1 MNETVAR
8 SGNNSRERE
17 LLLEKYE
24 PIAVVGMSVRFPGNN
39 DTPEQFAEF
48 LRAGRAGT
56 GPIPEDRWDVGAYHS
71 SEPGARGKMI
81 QANGGFVSGVEDFD
95 PKFFNIS
102 PKEAACIDPQHRLL
116 LECAWQALESA
127 NIDPAGLRDGDGGV
141 YVGIGQFDFGIVVE
155 GLDFADLE
163 ANMGPG
169 TAHSA
174 ACGRLSYF
182 LGWRGPCI
190 CVDTACSA
198 SLVAL
203 HLAVQG
209 LRRRECS
216 IALSGGV
223 NVIAHPRNHII
234 FSQSNMLSPD
244 GRCKTFDDAA
254 DGYARSEGCGM
265 LALKRLSDAKRD
277 GDRILALVRGS
288 SVRQDGE
295 SGGLT
300 VPNGTAQVALM
311 REALASAM
319 LEPADIQYVEAH
331 GTGTPLGDPIE
342 IGAIDT
348 VFAESHT
355 VAEPIVVG
363 SVKTNIGHMEAAAG
377 VGGVVKAIL
386 QLQEETIYP
395 HIHLDTPSRRIP
407 WDRYRVTVP
416 TTVLPWRAP
425 RRRAL
430 VNSFGFAGTIATV
443 VLEQA
448 PPVKAAAD
456 GDTAD
461 DKPIFTLSAKNQ
473 AALKPQL
480 ERYRRFLDEN
490 PDLSLA
496 DLCYTTNIGRTH
508 LNARVAGIVRS
519 RTELER
525 LLDEEIAHADTERP
539 GRGEFRGSNVA
550 FLFTGQ
556 GSQHVGM
563 GRALYV
569 QYPVFRR
576 ELDACDRL
584 FAPHLGR
591 SIRELMFG
599 ETEGADAELQHT
611 LYTQPAL
618 FAFEYAA
625 ARLWMSWGV
634 KPSVLLGHSIGE
646 IVAATLAGLF
656 TLADATTL
664 VAARARLMQSV
675 SAPGGMIAVRAGA
688 EAVAPLLAGHGNV
701 SFGAINA
708 PGQCVISGDLAA
720 LASIAEAL
728 TEKGIGAKPLP
739 VSHAFHSPLMAE
751 VLEPFRNAIRDI
763 EFREPE
769 SSFVSNLT
777 GKVATLAEVGT
788 PDYWVR
794 HIAEPV
800 NFLAGMR
807 SVQKRGKHV
816 FIEVGPS
823 AALTNL
829 GKQCGE
835 ASEHL
840 WLASSTPA
848 RDEDGTTIRKA
859 LVDGYTAGLPVSWAG
874 YHQQRPGRRIAVPS
888 YAFDRRRY
896 SIPLRLGKKHSGTVN
911 VAGHHP
917 LLGEEISSSE
927 QRAAGEREF
936 RTYLDPSRPAYL
948 ADHVVMGQVVFPG
961 AGYVEVLF
969 ALQDAV
975 FGETSRVVR
984 QLRILE
990 PLFLSAEAPTEVRTR
1005 LRPAGDG
1012 QLRVEVASRIAARD
1026 GAIERVH
1033 VTALV
1038 DAAPGS
1044 RSALSHV
1051 GARLADLAETS
1062 GPAESEHLPDDIY
1075 AQYVELGLPYGPE
1088 FRRIR
1093 RVTRHAGTVAIG
1105 ELRGIDTPAAEH
1117 LPASVL
1123 DCAMQT
1129 LAAVADLSDA
1139 YLPIGFDN
1147 IELLRKPKGELRTF
1161 IQLTTPA
1168 AAPDGAAGDLGADI
1182 LVLDGDRTVFI
1193 VEGLRLKRVASAASA
1208 RRLLHEP
1215 RWIKRSLV
1223 APKGVPDRVR
1233 HILIA
1238 QRSEAEFATIPCTT
1252 AGALADAGVRLSFA
1266 ADAAAVGRVLADRPE
1281 IADLCWFWRAAP
1293 ELDGETRLR
1302 AECQQNYT
1310 ALLDLVAELERLG
1323 FGRELRVMLVTE
1335 GAQWLPGDVQGDRP
1349 ADQLAASSLWG
1360 FGHVLLNEYP
1370 AFKTTLLDLPLSAGA
1385 TDYQPLVDEWVAGE
1399 AASDEFQLAYRRGIR
1414 HVKRVSPVPTSAS
1427 QDANFELAIT
1437 EYGQFAN
1444 IKPVPAADV
1453 EPVGDEITVRVHA
1466 AGLNFKDVLNA
1477 LGMLRQYALDNG
1489 IDYKPLPLGF
1499 EASGIVMAAGPDAE
1513 FEVGDAV
1520 VLSRLGCMKKRVTVS
1535 STVAVRKPSS
1545 ISFAEA
1551 AGLPAAYVTAHYA
1564 LHQLANI
1571 RRGDRVLI
1579 HAAAGGVGQAAV
1591 QLAKLAGAEVY
1602 ATASPRK
1609 WPLLG
1614 AQGVRHV
1621 MSSRTLDFSDEILR
1635 VTEGR
1640 GVDIVLN
1647 SLNKEYVAAGVRC
1660 LGENGRFVELGKIGI
1675 WSKDQMRS
1683 ERPDVNYHNFDLSEF
1698 TEEEFNR
1705 LNKQIL
1711 QEVVASVESGDL
1723 AALPTVAYT
1732 LDEVEE
1738 AFGVLSRGGNT
1749 GKLVLTFEDEFAQ
1762 GEAAPKLSPDETYL
1776 VTGGLGALGVVTV
1789 QKLVQDGARHI
1800 AIVSR
1805 RQLAERDLT
1814 ALRSSLGNGIELI
1827 VYQGDIANG
1836 ADVARI
1842 VAAIGATDAPLG
1854 GIIHAAGVL
1863 ADAPLVKQTWDSMD
1877 KVLGP
1882 KVYGTWHLHAAT
1894 LSAPRLKFFITYSS
1908 ISAVLGA
1915 PGQGNYAAGN
1925 HFMDLLMHWRV
1936 AHGLPGFSANWGPW
1950 AEVGMAATLN
1960 AQQIKSIEERGIK
1973 FVKPAEGMRALWK
1986 TLGRGRAQSMIGE
1999 FDWERYVTSQPVADA
2014 LFREVLPKGGATI
2027 ASIDLEALLT
2037 QTKADRE
2044 GAIRDILRA
2053 RVANVLRFDS
2063 PEDVE
2068 FDSKFVELGLD
2079 SLAAVEL
2086 KNALEAT
2093 FRIPLPTSALFDYP
2107 AIQMLAEF
2115 IGRQLVPTVE
2125 DASAEAPVS
2134 DVHALSDADLDAELD
2149 ALRALAS

>member
-8 SGNNSRERE
+8 SGSDSRERE

-24 PIAVVGMSVRFPGNN
+24 PIAVVGMSVRFPGQN

-56 GPIPEDRWDVGAYHS
+56 GPIPEERWDVAAYHS
-71 SEPGARGKMI
+71 SDPGARGKMI
-81 QANGGFVSGVEDFD
+81 QAHGGFVSNVEDFD

-216 IALSGGV
+216 IALCGGV

-386 QLQEETIYP
+386 QLQEGVIYP
-395 HIHLDTPSRRIP
+395 HIHLETPSRRIP

-416 TTVLPWRAP
+416 TEVLPWQAP

-448 PPVKAAAD
+448 PPVKAAP

-480 ERYRRFLDEN
+480 ERYRRYLDEN

-519 RTELER
+519 RTELQR
-525 LLDEEIAHADTERP
+525 LLDDEIAHADMERP
-539 GRGEFRGSNVA
+539 GRGEFRGGNVA

-563 GRALYV
+563 GRALYA

-584 FAPHLGR
+584 FAPYLGR

-599 ETEGADAELQHT
+599 EAEGADAELQHT

-634 KPSVLLGHSIGE
+634 KPNVLLGHSIGE

-656 TLADATTL
+656 TLADATKL

-675 SAPGGMIAVRAGA
+675 SAPGGMVAVRAGA
-688 EAVAPLLAGHGNV
+688 EAVAPLLAGHSNV

-708 PGQCVISGDLAA
+708 PGQCVVSGDIAA
-720 LASIAEAL
+720 LASITEAL

-751 VLEPFRNAIRDI
+751 VLEPFRNAIQDI

-840 WLASSTPA
+840 WLASSTPS

-859 LVDGYTAGLPVSWAG
+859 LVEGYTAGLPVSWAG

-896 SIPLRLGKKHSGTVN
+896 SIPLRLGKKQSGAGH
-911 VAGHHP
+911 VAGDHP

-936 RTYLDPSRPAYL
+936 RSYLDPSRPAYL

-984 QLRILE
+984 QMRILE
-990 PLFLSAEAPTEVRTR
+990 PLFLTADGATEVRTR
-1005 LRPAGDG
+1005 LRPAADG

-1033 VTALV
+1033 VTALL
-1038 DAAPGS
+1038 DAEPGT

-1051 GARLADLAETS
+1051 SARLADLARTS

-1075 AQYVELGLPYGPE
+1075 AQYVDLGLPYGPE

-1093 RVTRHAGTVAIG
+1093 RVTRHTGNFAMGQ
-1105 ELRGIDTPAAEH
+1105 LRGIATPAAEH

-1129 LAAVADLSDA
+1129 LAGVADLSDA

-1147 IELLRKPKGELRTF
+1147 IELLRKPKGELTTL
-1161 IQLTTPA
+1161 IQLTSPA
-1168 AAPDGAAGDLGADI
+1168 VAPDGAAGDLGADI
-1182 LVLDGDRTVFI
+1182 LVLDGDRASFI

-1215 RWIKRSLV
+1215 RWLKRSLV
-1223 APKGVPDRVR
+1223 APKGAPDRVR
-1233 HILIA
+1233 EVLIA
-1238 QRSEAEFATIPCTT
+1238 QRNEAEFAAL
-1252 AGALADAGVRLSFA
+1252 AGALTDAGVRLFFA
-1266 ADAAAVGRVLADRPE
+1266 ADATEVGRVLAARPE
-1281 IADLCWFWRAAP
+1281 IGDLCWFWQSAP
-1293 ELDGETRLR
+1293 ELQGESRLR
-1302 AECQQNYT
+1302 VECRQNYT

-1349 ADQLAASSLWG
+1349 AEQLAASSLWG

-1370 AFKTTLLDLPLSAGA
+1370 AFKTTLLDLPPAHAGA
-1385 TDYQPLVDEWVAGE
+1385 TDYQPLLDEWVAGE
-1399 AASDEFQLAYRRGIR
+1399 AASDEFQLAYRRGLR
-1414 HVKRVSPVPTSAS
+1414 HVKRVSPLLPAAS
-1427 QDANFELAIT
+1427 QDSNFELAIT

-1444 IKPVPAADV
+1444 IKPVPSADV
-1453 EPVGDEITVRVHA
+1453 DPVGDEITVRVQA

-1489 IDYKPLPLGF
+1489 IDYKALPLGF
-1499 EASGIVMAAGPDAE
+1499 EASGTVVAAGPDAE
-1513 FEVGDAV
+1513 FAAGDEV
-1520 VLSRLGCMKKRVTVS
+1520 VLSRLGCMKKRVTVP

-1545 ISFAEA
+1545 ISFAEG

-1564 LHQLANI
+1564 LHQLARI

-1609 WPLLG
+1609 WPLLR

-1621 MSSRTLDFSDEILR
+1621 MSSRTLEFSDEILR
-1635 VTEGR
+1635 VTDGR
-1640 GVDIVLN
+1640 GVDVVLN

-1660 LGENGRFVELGKIGI
+1660 LAEKGRFVELGKIGI

-1683 ERPDVNYHNFDLSEF
+1683 ERPDVDYHNFDLSEF

-1711 QEVVASVESGDL
+1711 QEVVANVESGDL
-1723 AALPTVAYT
+1723 TPLPTVVYT

-1749 GKLVLTFEDEFAQ
+1749 GKLVLSFEDQFARS
-1762 GEAAPKLSPDETYL
+1762 EAGPKLSPDETYL
-1776 VTGGLGALGVVTV
+1776 VTGGLGALGVVTL
-1789 QKLVQDGARHI
+1789 QKLVKDGARHL

-1805 RQLAERDLT
+1805 RQVPASDVT
-1814 ALRSSLGNGIELI
+1814 ALESGLGDGVELV

-1842 VAAIGATDAPLG
+1842 VAAIGATGAPLG
-1854 GIIHAAGVL
+1854 GIVHAAGVL

-1882 KVYGTWHLHAAT
+1882 KVYGTWHLHEAA
-1894 LSAPRLKFFITYSS
+1894 LSASHLKFFITYSS
-1908 ISAVLGA
+1908 ISSVLGA

-1936 AHGLPGFSANWGPW
+1936 AHGLPGFTANWGPW
-1950 AEVGMAATLN
+1950 AEVGMAATLS

-1986 TLGRGRAQSMIGE
+1986 TLGSRRAQSMIGE

-2014 LFREVLPKGGATI
+2014 LFREVLPKGGGPVA
-2027 ASIDLEALLT
+2027 AVDLEALVT
-2037 QTKADRE
+2037 ATRADRE
-2044 GAIRDILRA
+2044 AAIRDILRA
-2053 RVANVLRFDS
+2053 RVATVLRFDS

-2068 FDSKFVELGLD
+2068 FDAKFVELGLD

-2107 AIQMLAEF
+2107 AIQALAEF
-2115 IGRQLVPTVE
+2115 ISRQLVPTAQDAPSE
-2125 DASAEAPVS
+2125 DFVR
-2134 DVHALSDADLDAELD
+2134 DVHALSDAEADAELD

>member
-8 SGNNSRERE
+8 SGNDSRERE

-56 GPIPEDRWDVGAYHS
+56 GPIPDDRWDVPAYYS
-71 SEPGARGKMI
+71 DEAGARGKMI
-81 QANGGFVSGVEDFD
+81 QAQGGFVSRVEDFD

-216 IALSGGV
+216 IALCGGV

-254 DGYARSEGCGM
+254 DGYARSEGCAM

-319 LEPADIQYVEAH
+319 LEPGDIQYVEAH

-348 VFAESHT
+348 VFAESHS
-355 VAEPIVVG
+355 VSDPIVVG

-377 VGGVVKAIL
+377 VSGVAKAIL
-386 QLQEETIYP
+386 QLQEGVIYP
-395 HIHLDTPSRRIP
+395 HIHLQTPSRRIP

-416 TTVLPWRAP
+416 TTVLPWQAP

-448 PPVKAAAD
+448 PPVKAAAGVD
-456 GDTAD
+456 ASD
-461 DKPIFTLSAKNQ
+461 DKPVFTLSAKNQ
-473 AALKPQL
+473 ASLKPQL

-496 DLCYTTNIGRTH
+496 DLCYTTNIARTH

-525 LLDEEIAHADTERP
+525 LLDDEIAHADTERP
-539 GRGEFRGSNVA
+539 GRGEFRGSNVG

-563 GRALYV
+563 GRALYA

-584 FAPHLGR
+584 FAPYLGR

-599 ETEGADAELQHT
+599 ETEGADTELQHT

-634 KPSVLLGHSIGE
+634 KPNVLLGHSIGE

-656 TLADATTL
+656 TLADATKL

-675 SAPGGMIAVRAGA
+675 SAPGGMVAVRAAA
-688 EAVAPLLAGHGNV
+688 EVVAPLLAGHANV

-708 PGQCVISGDLAA
+708 PGQCVISGDIAA
-720 LASIAEAL
+720 LASITEAL
-728 TEKGIGAKPLP
+728 TAKGIGAKPLP

-751 VLEPFRNAIRDI
+751 VLEPFRDAIQDI
-763 EFREPE
+763 EFHEPE

-829 GKQCGE
+829 GRQCGE

-840 WLASSTPA
+840 WLASSTPS

-859 LVDGYTAGLPVSWAG
+859 LVDAYVAGLPISWSG
-874 YHQQRPGRRIAVPS
+874 HHQQRPGRRIALPN

-896 SIPLRLGKKHSGTVN
+896 SIPLQLGRKQGATVA

-917 LLGEEISSSE
+917 LLGEDISSSE
-927 QRAAGEREF
+927 QRASGEREF
-936 RTYLDPSRPAYL
+936 RTHLDPSRPAYL
-948 ADHVVMGQVVFPG
+948 ADHIVMGQVVFPG

-990 PLFLSAEAPTEVRTR
+990 PLFLNADAATEVRTR
-1005 LRPAGDG
+1005 LRPGADG
-1012 QLRVEVASRIAARD
+1012 TLRVEVASRIAARD

-1033 VTALV
+1033 VTALL
-1038 DAAPGS
+1038 DAEPGT
-1044 RSALSHV
+1044 RDALSHV
-1051 GARLADLAETS
+1051 SARLSALATAS
-1062 GPAESEHLPDDIY
+1062 GPAESEHFPDDIY
-1075 AQYVELGLPYGPE
+1075 AQYVELGLPYGAE

-1093 RVTRHAGTVAIG
+1093 RVARHADNFAIG
-1105 ELRGIDTPAAEH
+1105 ELRGIDTSAAEH

-1139 YLPIGFDN
+1139 YLPIGFDS
-1147 IELLRKPKGELRTF
+1147 IELLRKPKGDLRTL

-1168 AAPDGAAGDLGADI
+1168 VAADGAAGDLGADI
-1182 LVLDGDRTVFI
+1182 LVLDGDRIVFI
-1193 VEGLRLKRVASAASA
+1193 VEGLRLKRVASAASG

-1223 APKGVPDRVR
+1223 APKGAPARVR
-1233 HILIA
+1233 EILVA
-1238 QRSEAEFATIPCTT
+1238 QRSDTEFATL
-1252 AGALADAGVRLSFA
+1252 AGALTDASVNLSFA
-1266 ADAAAVGRVLADRPE
+1266 ADAAEVGRVLAERPG
-1281 IADLCWFWRAAP
+1281 IGDLCWFWRSAP
-1293 ELDGETRLR
+1293 ELEGETRLR
-1302 AECQQNYT
+1302 VECQQNYT

-1335 GAQWLPGDVQGDRP
+1335 GAQWLPGDEQGDRP
-1349 ADQLAASSLWG
+1349 AEQLAASSLWG

-1370 AFKTTLLDLPLSAGA
+1370 AFKTTLLDLPPGGAGT
-1385 TDYQPLVDEWVAGE
+1385 TDYQPLLDEWVSGE

-1414 HVKRVSPVPTSAS
+1414 HVKRVSPVLPATG
-1427 QDANFELAIT
+1427 QDPNFELSIT

-1444 IKPVPAADV
+1444 IKPVPSADV

-1477 LGMLRQYALDNG
+1477 LGMLRQYALENG

-1499 EASGIVMAAGPDAE
+1499 EASGTVVAAGPDAE
-1513 FEVGDAV
+1513 FVVGDEV
-1520 VLSRLGCMKKRVTVS
+1520 VLSRLGCMKKRVTVP

-1551 AGLPAAYVTAHYA
+1551 SGLPAAYVTAHYA
-1564 LHQLANI
+1564 LHQLAKI

-1609 WPLLG
+1609 WPLLR
-1614 AQGVRHV
+1614 AQGIQHV
-1621 MSSRTLDFSDEILR
+1621 MSSRSLDFSDEILR
-1635 VTEGR
+1635 VTDGR

-1660 LGENGRFVELGKIGI
+1660 LAEHGRFVELGKIGI

-1683 ERPDVNYHNFDLSEF
+1683 ERPDVDYHNFDLSEF

-1705 LNKQIL
+1705 LNKHIL
-1711 QEVVASVESGDL
+1711 QEVVARIEAGDL
-1723 AALPTVAYT
+1723 APLPTVSYT
-1732 LDEVEE
+1732 FDEVEE

-1749 GKLVLTFEDEFAQ
+1749 GKLVLSFDEQPAQ
-1762 GEAAPKLSPDETYL
+1762 SDPAPKLSPGETYL
-1776 VTGGLGALGVVTV
+1776 VTGGLGALGVVTI
-1789 QKLVQDGARHI
+1789 QKLVKDGARHV

-1805 RQLAERDLT
+1805 RQLSERDLS
-1814 ALRSSLGNGIELI
+1814 ALKASVGDDVALS
-1827 VYQGDIANG
+1827 VYQGDIARG
-1836 ADVARI
+1836 PDVARI
-1842 VAAIGATDAPLG
+1842 VGAIGETGAPLG
-1854 GIIHAAGVL
+1854 GVIHAAGVL
-1863 ADAPLVKQTWDSMD
+1863 ADAPLIKQTWESVD

-1882 KVYGTWHLHAAT
+1882 KVYGTWHLHEAT
-1894 LSAPRLKFFITYSS
+1894 RSAPSVKFFITYSS
-1908 ISAVLGA
+1908 ISSILGA

-1925 HFMDLLMHWRV
+1925 HFMDLLMQWRV

-1950 AEVGMAATLN
+1950 AEVGMAATLTT
-1960 AQQIKSIEERGIK
+1960 QQIKSIEERGIK

-1986 TLGRGRAQSMIGE
+1986 TLGRGRPQSMIGE

-2014 LFREVLPKGGATI
+2014 LFREVLPKGGGPV
-2027 ASIDLEALLT
+2027 ASIDLDALVA
-2037 QTKADRE
+2037 QTRADRE
-2044 GAIRDILRA
+2044 ATIRDILRA
-2053 RVANVLRFDS
+2053 RVATVLRFDS

-2068 FDSKFVELGLD
+2068 FDAKFVELGLD

-2107 AIQMLAEF
+2107 AILALAEF
-2115 IGRQLVPTVE
+2115 ISRQLVPVAPE
-2125 DASAEAPVS
+2125 APAEALIS
-2134 DVHALSDADLDAELD
+2134 DVDVLSDADADAELD

>member
-1 MNETVAR
+1 MNETVA
-8 SGNNSRERE
+8 SSRERE

-24 PIAVVGMSVRFPGNN
+24 PIAVVGMSVRLPGNN

-56 GPIPEDRWDVGAYHS
+56 GPIPEDRWDVPAYYS
-71 SEPGARGKMI
+71 NDPGAKGKMI
-81 QANGGFVSGVEDFD
+81 QAHGGFVSRVEDFD

-127 NIDPAGLRDGDGGV
+127 NIDPAALRDGDGGV

-216 IALSGGV
+216 IALCGGV

-234 FSQSNMLSPD
+234 FSQSNMLAPD

-254 DGYARSEGCGM
+254 DGYARSEGCGV

-348 VFAESHT
+348 VFAESHS
-355 VAEPIVVG
+355 VSNPIVVG

-377 VGGVVKAIL
+377 VGGVAKAIL
-386 QLQEETIYP
+386 QLQEGAIYP
-395 HIHLDTPSRRIP
+395 HIHLETPSRRIP

-416 TTVLPWRAP
+416 TTVMPWQAP

-456 GDTAD
+456 VDTAD
-461 DKPIFTLSAKNQ
+461 ATPIFTLSAKNQ

-490 PDLSLA
+490 PDVSLT
-496 DLCYTTNIGRTH
+496 DVCYTTNIGRTH
-508 LNARVAGIVRS
+508 LNARIAGIVGS

-525 LLDEEIAHADTERP
+525 LLDTEIAHADTERP

-563 GRALYV
+563 GRALYA

-591 SIRELMFG
+591 SIRTLMFG
-599 ETEGADAELQHT
+599 EAEAADTELQHT

-634 KPSVLLGHSIGE
+634 KPNVLLGHSIGE

-656 TLADATTL
+656 TLADATKL

-675 SAPGGMIAVRAGA
+675 SAPGGMVAVRAGA
-688 EAVAPLLAGHGNV
+688 EAVAPLLAGHANV

-708 PGQCVISGDLAA
+708 PGQCVISGDIAA
-720 LASIAEAL
+720 LASITEAL
-728 TEKGIGAKPLP
+728 AAKGIGAKALP

-751 VLEPFRNAIRDI
+751 VLEPFRAAIQDI
-763 EFREPE
+763 EFRDPE

-777 GKVATLAEVGT
+777 GRVATLAEVGT

-840 WLASSTPA
+840 WLASSTPSP
-848 RDEDGTTIRKA
+848 DEDGTTIRKA
-859 LVDGYTAGLPVSWAG
+859 IVDAYVAGLPISWSG
-874 YHQQRPGRRIAVPS
+874 YHQQRPGRRVRLPN
-888 YAFDRRRY
+888 YVFDRRRY
-896 SIPLRLGKKHSGTVN
+896 SIPLQLGTKQGGTVT
-911 VAGHHP
+911 VVGHHP
-917 LLGEEISSSE
+917 LLGEDVSSSD

-936 RTYLDPSRPAYL
+936 RTYLDPLRPAYL

-990 PLFLSAEAPTEVRTR
+990 PLFLSADAPTEVRTR
-1005 LRPAGDG
+1005 LRPVTDG
-1012 QLRVEVASRIAARD
+1012 ALRVEVASRIAARD

-1033 VTALV
+1033 VTAVL
-1038 DAAPGS
+1038 DAEPGT

-1051 GARLADLAETS
+1051 GARLSALATAS
-1062 GPAESEHLPDDIY
+1062 GPAESEHFPDDIY

-1093 RVTRHAGTVAIG
+1093 RVTRHADNFAIG
-1105 ELRGIDTPAAEH
+1105 ELRGIDTSAAEH

-1147 IELLRKPKGELRTF
+1147 IELLRKPKGDLRTL
-1161 IQLTTPA
+1161 IQLTSPSVA
-1168 AAPDGAAGDLGADI
+1168 ADGAAGDLGADI
-1182 LVLDGDRTVFI
+1182 LVLDSDRPVFI

-1223 APKGVPDRVR
+1223 AAKGAPARVR
-1233 HILIA
+1233 EILVA
-1238 QRSEAEFATIPCTT
+1238 QRSDTEFATL
-1252 AGALADAGVRLSFA
+1252 AGALTDASVRLSFA
-1266 ADAAAVGRVLADRPE
+1266 ADAAEVGRVLAERPE
-1281 IADLCWFWRAAP
+1281 IGDLCWFWRSAP
-1293 ELDGETRLR
+1293 ELQGETRLR
-1302 AECQQNYT
+1302 VECRQNYT
-1310 ALLDLVAELERLG
+1310 ALLDLVGELERLG

-1335 GAQWLPGDVQGDRP
+1335 GAQWLPGDGEGDRP

-1370 AFKTTLLDLPLSAGA
+1370 AFKTTLLDLPPAGA
-1385 TDYQPLVDEWVAGE
+1385 GTTDYQPLVDEWVAGE
-1399 AASDEFQLAYRRGIR
+1399 AASDEFQLAYRRGLR
-1414 HVKRVSPVPTSAS
+1414 HVKRISAVLPAAG
-1427 QDANFELAIT
+1427 QDSNFELAIT

-1444 IKPVPAADV
+1444 IKPVPSADV
-1453 EPVGDEITVRVHA
+1453 EPVGNEITVRVHA

-1477 LGMLRQYALDNG
+1477 LGMLRQYALENG
-1489 IDYKPLPLGF
+1489 MEYKPLPLGF
-1499 EASGIVMAAGPDAE
+1499 EASGTVVAAGPDAE
-1513 FEVGDAV
+1513 FAVGDEV

-1535 STVAVRKPSS
+1535 SAVAVRKPSS

-1551 AGLPAAYVTAHYA
+1551 SGLPAAYVTAHYA
-1564 LHQLANI
+1564 LHQLAKI

-1609 WPLLG
+1609 WPLLR
-1614 AQGVRHV
+1614 AQGVQHV
-1621 MSSRTLDFSDEILR
+1621 MSSRSLEFSDEILR
-1635 VTEGR
+1635 VTGGR

-1660 LGENGRFVELGKIGI
+1660 LAENGRFVELGKIGI
-1675 WSKDQMRS
+1675 WSKEQMQN
-1683 ERPDVNYHNFDLSEF
+1683 ERPDVDYHNFDLSEF

-1705 LNKQIL
+1705 LNRQIL
-1711 QEVVASVESGDL
+1711 QEVVARVEVGDL
-1723 AALPTVAYT
+1723 SPLPTVTYT

-1749 GKLVLTFEDEFAQ
+1749 GKLVLSFDDPVAQ
-1762 GEAAPKLSPDETYL
+1762 ADSGPKLNPEQTYL
-1776 VTGGLGALGVVTV
+1776 VTGGLGALGVITV
-1789 QKLVQDGARHI
+1789 QKLAKDGARHI

-1805 RQLAERDLT
+1805 RQLSDGDLSPLKASVGGDV
-1814 ALRSSLGNGIELI
+1814 ALT

-1842 VAAIGATDAPLG
+1842 VGAIGATGAPLG
-1854 GIIHAAGVL
+1854 GVIHAAGVL
-1863 ADAPLVKQTWDSMD
+1863 ADAPLIKQTWESVD

-1882 KVYGTWHLHAAT
+1882 KVYGTWHLHDAT
-1894 LSAPRLKFFITYSS
+1894 RSVPSLKFFITYSS
-1908 ISAVLGA
+1908 ISSVLGA

-1986 TLGRGRAQSMIGE
+1986 TLGRRRAQGMIGE
-1999 FDWERYVTSQPVADA
+1999 FDWERYVSSQPVADA
-2014 LFREVLPKGGATI
+2014 LFREVLPKGAGPV
-2027 ASIDLEALLT
+2027 ASVDLDALVT
-2037 QTKADRE
+2037 QTRADRE
-2044 GAIRDILRA
+2044 AAIRDILRA
-2053 RVANVLRFDS
+2053 RVATVLRFDS

-2068 FDSKFVELGLD
+2068 FDAKFVELGLD

-2107 AIQMLAEF
+2107 AIQALAEF
-2115 IGRQLVPTVE
+2115 ISRQLVPTVQELPTE
-2125 DASAEAPVS
+2125 DVVS
-2134 DVHALSDADLDAELD
+2134 DVHALSDADADAELD

>member
-1 MNETVAR
+1 MSETGAK
-8 SGNNSRERE
+8 SGNGSRERE

-24 PIAVVGMSVRFPGNN
+24 PIAVVGMSVRLPGNN
-39 DTPEQFAEF
+39 ETPEQFAEF
-48 LRAGRAGT
+48 LRAGRPGT
-56 GPIPEDRWDVGAYHS
+56 GPIPEDRWDVPAYYS
-71 SEPGARGKMI
+71 AEAGARGKMI
-81 QANGGFVSGVEDFD
+81 QARGGFVSGVEDFD

-216 IALSGGV
+216 IALCGGV

-254 DGYARSEGCGM
+254 DGYARSEGCAV

-300 VPNGTAQVALM
+300 VPNGTAQIALM

-319 LEPADIQYVEAH
+319 LEPGDIQYVEAH

-348 VFAESHT
+348 VFAESHS
-355 VAEPIVVG
+355 VANPIVVG

-386 QLQEETIYP
+386 QLQEEVIYP
-395 HIHLDTPSRRIP
+395 HIHLETPSRRIP
-407 WDRYRVTVP
+407 WDRYRVMVP
-416 TTVLPWRAP
+416 TTVMPWRAP

-448 PPVKAAAD
+448 PPVRAAAD
-456 GDTAD
+456 VTTAD
-461 DKPIFTLSAKNQ
+461 EKPIFTLSAKNQ
-473 AALKPQL
+473 ASLKPQL
-480 ERYRRFLDEN
+480 ERYRRFLAEN
-490 PDLSLA
+490 PDVSLA

-508 LNARVAGIVRS
+508 LNARVASIVRS
-519 RTELER
+519 RSELER
-525 LLDEEIAHADTERP
+525 LLEEEIAQSDTERP
-539 GRGEFRGSNVA
+539 GRGEFRGGSVA

-563 GRALYV
+563 GRALYA

-576 ELDACDRL
+576 ELDACDEL
-584 FAPHLGR
+584 FAAYLGR

-599 ETEGADAELQHT
+599 EVEGADAELQHT

-634 KPSVLLGHSIGE
+634 KPNVLLGHSIGE

-656 TLADATTL
+656 TLDDAVKL

-675 SAPGGMIAVRAGA
+675 SAPGGMVAVRAGA
-688 EAVAPLLAGHGNV
+688 ETVAPLLAGRANV

-708 PGQCVISGDLAA
+708 PGQCVISGDIAA
-720 LASIAEAL
+720 LASITNAL

-751 VLEPFRNAIRDI
+751 VLEPFRAAIEDI

-777 GKVATLAEVGT
+777 GKVATLADVGT

-840 WLASSTPA
+840 WLASSMPS
-848 RDEDGTTIRKA
+848 REDGTTIRKA
-859 LVDGYTAGLPVSWAG
+859 LVDAYIAGLPVAWAG
-874 YHQQRPGRRIAVPS
+874 YHQQRPGTRIALPN

-896 SIPLRLGKKHSGTVN
+896 SIPLQLGRKPGGTVAA
-911 VAGHHP
+911 AGHHP

-936 RTYLDPSRPAYL
+936 RTSLDPSRPAYL

-990 PLFLSAEAPTEVRTR
+990 PLFLSADAPAEVRTR
-1005 LRPAGDG
+1005 LRPAADG
-1012 QLRVEVASRIAARD
+1012 ELRVEVASRIAGRD
-1026 GAIERVH
+1026 GVIERVH
-1033 VTALV
+1033 VTALL
-1038 DAAPGS
+1038 DAEPGT
-1044 RSALSHV
+1044 RSALRDV
-1051 GARLADLAETS
+1051 GARLSTLAQAS
-1062 GPAESEHLPDDIY
+1062 GPAESEHDPDDIY

-1088 FRRIR
+1088 FRRIQ
-1093 RVTRHAGTVAIG
+1093 RVTRHAHNFAIG
-1105 ELRGIDTPAAEH
+1105 SLRGIDTPAAEH

-1139 YLPIGFDN
+1139 YLPIGFDK
-1147 IELLRKPKGELRTF
+1147 IELLRKPKGELKTL
-1161 IQLTTPA
+1161 IQLTSPEVA
-1168 AAPDGAAGDLGADI
+1168 SDGAAGDLGADI
-1182 LVLDGDRTVFI
+1182 LVLDGDRPVFI

-1223 APKGVPDRVR
+1223 APKGAPARVR
-1233 HILIA
+1233 EIVVA
-1238 QRSEAEFATIPCTT
+1238 RRSEAEFSTL
-1252 AGALADAGVRLSFA
+1252 AGALLDAGVRLSFA
-1266 ADAAAVGRVLADRPE
+1266 ADATEVGRLLAERPD
-1281 IADLCWFWRAAP
+1281 IGDLCWFWRSAP
-1293 ELDGETRLR
+1293 ELQGEARLR
-1302 AECQQNYT
+1302 VESRENYT

-1349 ADQLAASSLWG
+1349 AEQLAASSLWG

-1370 AFKTTLLDLPLSAGA
+1370 AFKTTLLDLPPAA
-1385 TDYQPLVDEWVAGE
+1385 DAIDYQPLVDEWIAGE

-1414 HVKRVSPVPTSAS
+1414 HVKRVSPVLPPAS
-1427 QDANFELAIT
+1427 QDTNFELAIT

-1444 IKPVPAADV
+1444 IKPVPSVDV
-1453 EPVGDEITVRVHA
+1453 EPVGDEITVRVRA

-1489 IDYKPLPLGF
+1489 IDYTPLPLGF
-1499 EASGIVMAAGPDAE
+1499 EASGTVLAVGPDAE
-1513 FEVGDAV
+1513 FDIGDEV

-1535 STVAVRKPSS
+1535 STVAVRKPTS

-1564 LHQLANI
+1564 LHQLGNI

-1609 WPLLG
+1609 WPLLR

-1621 MSSRTLDFSDEILR
+1621 MSSRTLEFSDEILR

-1660 LGENGRFVELGKIGI
+1660 LAANGRFIELGKIGI

-1683 ERPDVNYHNFDLSEF
+1683 ERPDVDYHNFDLSEF

-1711 QEVVASVESGDL
+1711 QEVVARVESGDL
-1723 AALPTVAYT
+1723 APLPTVVYT

-1749 GKLVLTFEDEFAQ
+1749 GKLVLSFEEQFAQ
-1762 GEAAPKLSPDETYL
+1762 VDSAPKLSADETYL
-1776 VTGGLGALGVVTV
+1776 VTGGLGALGVVTI
-1789 QKLVQDGARHI
+1789 QKLAKDGARHI

-1805 RQLAERDLT
+1805 RQLSEADLS
-1814 ALRSSLGNGIELI
+1814 ALRSSVGDS
-1827 VYQGDIANG
+1827 VDVAAYQGDVASG

-1842 VAAIGATDAPLG
+1842 VRAIDATGAPLG

-1877 KVLGP
+1877 RVLGP
-1882 KVYGTWHLHAAT
+1882 KVYGTWHLHQAALT
-1894 LSAPRLKFFITYSS
+1894 APNLRFFITYSS

-1925 HFMDLLMHWRV
+1925 HFMDLLMQWRV

-1986 TLGRGRAQSMIGE
+1986 TLGRHRAQGMIGE
-1999 FDWERYVTSQPVADA
+1999 FDWDRYVTSQPVADA
-2014 LFREVLPKGGATI
+2014 LFREVLPKGAGPVAT
-2027 ASIDLEALLT
+2027 IDLEALVT
-2037 QTKADRE
+2037 QTRADRE
-2044 GAIRDILRA
+2044 ASIRDILRA
-2053 RVANVLRFDS
+2053 RVATVLRFDS
-2063 PEDVE
+2063 PQDVE
-2068 FDSKFVELGLD
+2068 FDAKFVELGLD

-2107 AIQMLAEF
+2107 AIQALAEF
-2115 IGRQLVPTVE
+2115 ISRQLVPTAAEPAAE
-2125 DASAEAPVS
+2125 DPIS
-2134 DVHALSDADLDAELD
+2134 DVRALSDADADAELD